1 MLQNSLIPCFLMLC
15 AGCAARWHDARASDD
30 LTRGS
35 AQYRYAGETSTIN
48 TPGRIEVVLRC
59 RDMVNSKVGLLM
71 VVGRDSTGADT
82 YPVPLSQGQYTIPEV
97 PPGQYRLVS
106 HHLGCYQNRVWI
118 RVLPGSLVRVRV
130 QLERAEIKVE
140 EVGVSSAA

>member
-1 MLQNSLIPCFLMLC
+1 MINS
-15 AGCAARWHDARASDD
+15 S
-30 LTRGS
+30 
-35 AQYRYAGETSTIN
+35 
-48 TPGRIEVVLRC
+48 
-59 RDMVNSKVGLLM
+59 VGLLM

-82 YPVPLSQGQYTIPEV
+82 YPAPLSQGQYTVPEV

-130 QLERAEIKVE
+130 QLERADIKLE
-140 EVGVSSAA
+140 EVGSSLRPNKRMQLAGASPVRNVG